1 MISIYASIRNQTSRD
16 FQIFI
21 YCTFLFLFSEGMESS
36 RTRFHKYW
44 KIYFLLTF
52 KQMMCWP
59 FHDYKNPQEETTSV
73 KFSWTDVLNVLIP
86 CHHNKNNT
94 KKLKHTIICETHKL
108 CYNRMFFFLSLLQSL
123 IVNPHLQYAINAG
136 HHRNICRLTSSILK
150 TFTNLFKRCRWRR
163 MSGMLT
169 QNAT

>member
-1 MISIYASIRNQTSRD
+1 MHGCVLAAVFFFYVISIYASIRNQTSRD

-73 KFSWTDVLNVLIP
+73 KFSWTDVLNALIP

-94 KKLKHTIICETHKL
+94 KELKHTIICEQT
-108 CYNRMFFFLSLLQSL
+108 LLQQNVLVFFIFTTIFNSQ
-123 IVNPHLQYAINAG
+123 PSFAICNK
-136 HHRNICRLTSSILK
+136 CRASSEH
-150 TFTNLFKRCRWRR
+150 
-163 MSGMLT
+163 MLT
-169 QNAT
+169 YK

>member
-1 MISIYASIRNQTSRD
+1 MHRFETRQAGISR
-16 FQIFI
+16 
-21 YCTFLFLFSEGMESS
+21 FLYTVHFFFLFSEGMESS

-94 KKLKHTIICETHKL
+94 KELKHTIICETQTL
-108 CYNRMFFFLSLLQSL
+108 LQQNVFFLSLLQSL
-123 IVNPHLQYAINAG
+123 IVNPHLQYAINAE
-136 HHRNICRLTSSILK
+136 HHHHMSTYKYYIKDLHKCCNQ
-150 TFTNLFKRCRWRR
+150 FLFKRCRWRR